1 MSIYVDKVHIY
12 CDHDSCDNETMIEAE
27 ELGSID
33 FSTCDESV
41 ALAISD
47 FAFENNWYID
57 INSKVWCPI
66 HDKEAPISNPE
77 EQKGSHLWTGE
88 V

>member
-12 CDHDSCDNETMIEAE
+12 CDSDNCDNETMIEAE

-33 FSTCDESV
+33 FCDRSEYKDIHDG
-41 ALAISD
+41 ISD
-47 FAFENNWYID
+47 FALMCGWYIEPTTR
-57 INSKVWCPI
+57 KVKCPSC
-66 HDKEAPISNPE
+66 DR
-77 EQKGSHLWTGE
+77 